1 MFTPSRHLKESPD
14 KGHQWVDVEVIPKT
28 CDMIKQ
34 AVQLEALR
42 STKKQ
47 CLVARTLV
55 MWPIPMPD
63 YTTYIKQM
71 SFDNISVLIRLH
83 FNTFFAY
90 SITNLLLLLD
100 RRHRPVSAYP
110 PVSSY
115 PPVPSSVVTILSSAS
130 FHSPVDDPSCA
141 AHLRNYPVYFISV
154 PLCYDDWAVLF
165 HQFRSRIVKNVIS
178 FFTFLTPG
186 LWHLSMDLVTKVR
199 ISFFHLHCCRCWLFY

>member
-1 MFTPSRHLKESPD
+1 MAFDKISVVIRLHSNTFFAYSITSPLLMSFTTSPLLMSFTKPSRHMRIQTKLVYD
-14 KGHQWVDVEVIPKT
+14 LR
-28 CDMIKQ
+28 KQ
-34 AVQLEALR
+34 
-42 STKKQ
+42 
-47 CLVARTLV
+47 
-55 MWPIPMPD
+55 MD
-63 YTTYIKQM
+63 TTYIKQM

-115 PPVPSSVVTILSSAS
+115 PPVPSSVVTILSSAP

-154 PLCYDDWAVLF
+154 PLCYDD
-165 HQFRSRIVKNVIS
+165 
-178 FFTFLTPG
+178 
-186 LWHLSMDLVTKVR
+186 
-199 ISFFHLHCCRCWLFY
+199 